1 MLLASLRLLF
11 LILRL
16 PPVLLLLLP
25 QHDSKGVAVG
35 RPPDERLAMVAAWR
49 WLQSETTVPYGA
61 PVSVAG
67 LNG

>member
-35 RPPDERLAMVAAWR
+35 RPPDERLALRCRMEVA
-49 WLQSETTVPYGA
+49 LIGDDC
-61 PVSVAG
+61 PVRGV
-67 LNG
+67 